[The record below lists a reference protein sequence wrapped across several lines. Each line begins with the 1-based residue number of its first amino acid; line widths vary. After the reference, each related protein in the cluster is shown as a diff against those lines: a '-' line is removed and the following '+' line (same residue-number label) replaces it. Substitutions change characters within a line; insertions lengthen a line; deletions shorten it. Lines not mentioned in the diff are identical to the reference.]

1 MAQKT
6 LQGKVAL
13 VTGASSGMGRG
24 IALGL
29 ANQGVA
35 IICCDLKPE
44 ANPEGFEKDLQTTTV
59 DVIRAQGGQA
69 VFFKVDISVM
79 SDIEKAFSEGI
90 AKFGRLDIVV
100 NCAGYWAPFRKF
112 AVEDDDLWQKMAN
125 VNLLGTSKCNR
136 LAIQQFLKQEVDEE
150 WGSRG
155 KIVNVSSCAGSIAF
169 PYEVAYS
176 ATKAAINHMT
186 RAGALDHAQDS
197 ININCIAPGVVATGM
212 ARKNFEDGDIIKHM
226 KKATPWPRLGTV
238 EDIAGTALFLCS
250 KQSSW
255 LTGQVF
261 AVDGG
266 MTLGVPP

>member
-1 MAQKT
+1 MADKT
-6 LQGKVAL
+6 LNGKVAL

-29 ANQGVA
+29 ADRGVSV
-35 IICCDLKPE
+35 ICFDLKPE
-44 ANPEGFEKDLQTTTV
+44 ANPTGFEKDLEISTS
-59 DVIRAQGGQA
+59 DMIKKQGGQA
-69 VFFKVDISVM
+69 VFFQVDISQP
-79 SDIEKAFSEGI
+79 SQIEHAFIEAI
-90 AKFGRLDIVV
+90 AKFGRLDIAV

-112 AVEDDDLWQKMAN
+112 AVEDDELWQKMAN
-125 VNLLGTSKCNR
+125 INLLGTAKCNR
-136 LAIQQFLKQEVDEE
+136 LAIKQFLKQEVDDS

-155 KIVNVSSCAGSIAF
+155 RIVNVSSCAANIAF

-176 ATKAAINHMT
+176 ATKAAINHVT
-186 RAGALDHAQDS
+186 RAGALDHAEDW

-212 ARKNFEDGDIIKHM
+212 SRQNFEDPDIIKLM

-238 EDIAGTALFLCS
+238 EDIKAIAMFLCS

-255 LTGQVF
+255 LTGQIY

>member
-1 MAQKT
+1 MARET
-6 LQGKVAL
+6 LDGKVAL
-13 VTGASSGMGRG
+13 VTGASSGMGRS
-24 IALGL
+24 ISLSL
-29 ANQGVA
+29 AEQGVSV
-35 IICCDLKPE
+35 ICCDLKPE
-44 ANPEGFEKDLQTTTV
+44 ANPAGFEKDLHVTTANL
-59 DVIRAQGGQA
+59 IKKQGGEA
-69 VFFKVDISVM
+69 IFFKVDVAQM
-79 SDIEKAFSEGI
+79 SEIEYAFKGGI
-90 AKFGRLDIVV
+90 AKFGRLDIAI

-112 AVEDDDLWQKMAN
+112 AVEDDELWQRMAN
-125 VNLLGTSKCNR
+125 INLLGTAKCNR
-136 LAIQQFLKQEVDEE
+136 LAIQQFLKQEVDEA

-155 KIVNVSSCAGSIAF
+155 RIVNISSCAANIAF

-186 RAGALDHAQDS
+186 RAGALDHAQDW

-212 ARKNFEDGDIIKHM
+212 ARQNFEDEDIIKHM

-238 EDIAGTALFLCS
+238 EDVTGTALFLCS

-255 LTGQVF
+255 LTGQIY